1 VLGTGGIAGPKDCYI
16 YRGGIEPFGSAENP
30 KTLGAAEP
38 VSQAEQTDVSRYYDL
53 LHLWTRLNK
62 GFRAFSGIEARAIH
76 RWLDHPDSGDFSPA
90 TIHAIML
97 AGGLADTPIAALDAG
112 CGYGG
117 TMFALQAALGGCWH
131 GITISPRQCAVG
143 AKAARQKGL
152 ADAVTFACGSY
163 DEPQTP
169 GYNLIYG
176 IESLVHSIDPART
189 VANLAG
195 ALRPGGTFIVVDDM
209 PVDPVPAEFAGDLAG
224 FKAAWRCPVM
234 PSATQWSAHL
244 AAAQCD
250 VVDTR
255 DLSGLMRPRSEREVS
270 QAIGE
275 VRRRR
280 RWRDLLG
287 LRRIG
292 EAEIGGL
299 LLERLGRER
308 VVRYMMIRARKRG

>member
-1 VLGTGGIAGPKDCYI
+1 MSRVA
-16 YRGGIEPFGSAENP
+16 
-30 KTLGAAEP
+30 
-38 VSQAEQTDVSRYYDL
+38 QTDVSRYYDL

-62 GFRAFSGIEARAIH
+62 GFRVFSGIEARAIH
-76 RWLDHPDSGDFSPA
+76 RWLDHPDGGDFSPA
-90 TIHAIML
+90 TIHNIML
-97 AGGLADTPIAALDAG
+97 ASGIGDNVPIVALDAG

-117 TMFALQAALGGCWH
+117 TMFALHAALGGRWH

-143 AKAARQKGL
+143 SKAAREKGST
-152 ADAVTFACGSY
+152 DAVTFKCGSY

-176 IESLVHSIDPART
+176 IESLVHSVDPART
-189 VANLAG
+189 IGNLAR
-195 ALRPGGTFIVVDDM
+195 ALRPGGTFMIVDDM
-209 PVDPVPAEFAGDLAG
+209 PVDQVPPEFANDLAS
-224 FKAAWRCPVM
+224 FKALWRCPVM
-234 PSATQWSAHL
+234 PSAAQWSAHL

-250 VVDTR
+250 VVETR
-255 DLSGLMRPRSEREVS
+255 DLTGLMRPRSEGEVS

-275 VRRRR
+275 VHRRR

-308 VVRYMMIRARKRG
+308 VVRYMMIRARKPQ

>member
-1 VLGTGGIAGPKDCYI
+1 
-16 YRGGIEPFGSAENP
+16 
-30 KTLGAAEP
+30 
-38 VSQAEQTDVSRYYDL
+38 
-53 LHLWTRLNK
+53 
-62 GFRAFSGIEARAIH
+62 
-76 RWLDHPDSGDFSPA
+76 
-90 TIHAIML
+90 
-97 AGGLADTPIAALDAG
+97 
-112 CGYGG
+112 
-117 TMFALQAALGGCWH
+117 
-131 GITISPRQCAVG
+131 
-143 AKAARQKGL
+143 
-152 ADAVTFACGSY
+152 
-163 DEPQTP
+163 
-169 GYNLIYG
+169 
-176 IESLVHSIDPART
+176 
-189 VANLAG
+189 
-195 ALRPGGTFIVVDDM
+195 
-209 PVDPVPAEFAGDLAG
+209 
-224 FKAAWRCPVM
+224 M

>member
-1 VLGTGGIAGPKDCYI
+1 
-16 YRGGIEPFGSAENP
+16 
-30 KTLGAAEP
+30 
-38 VSQAEQTDVSRYYDL
+38 VSHVAQTDVSRYYDL

-90 TIHAIML
+90 TIHTIML
-97 AGGLADTPIAALDAG
+97 ASGVGDDKPVVALDAG

-117 TMFALQAALGGCWH
+117 TMFALQAALGGHWH
-131 GITISPRQCAVG
+131 GITISPRQCAV
-143 AKAARQKGL
+143 ASKAARQKGI
-152 ADAVTFACGSY
+152 ATGVTFACGSY
-163 DEPQTP
+163 DAPQTQ
-169 GYNLIYG
+169 GYNLVYG
-176 IESLVHSIDPART
+176 IESLVHSVDPSRT
-189 VANLAG
+189 IANLAG
-195 ALRPGGTFIVVDDM
+195 ALRPGGTFIIVDDM
-209 PVDPVPAEFAGDLAG
+209 PVDQVPPEFANDLES
-224 FKAAWRCPVM
+224 FKALWRCPVM

-250 VVDTR
+250 VVETR
-255 DLSGLMRPRSEREVS
+255 DLTGLMRPRSEGEVAR
-270 QAIGE
+270 AIGE
-275 VRRRR
+275 VQRRR

-308 VVRYMMIRARKRG
+308 VVRYMMIRARKRQ

>member
-1 VLGTGGIAGPKDCYI
+1 
-16 YRGGIEPFGSAENP
+16 
-30 KTLGAAEP
+30 

-97 AGGLADTPIAALDAG
+97 SAGLGDAPIAALDAG

-117 TMFALQAALGGCWH
+117 TMFALQATLGGRWH
-131 GITISPRQCAVG
+131 GITISPRQCAVA

-152 ADAVTFACGSY
+152 ANAVTFSCASY
-163 DEPQTP
+163 DEPQAQ
-169 GYNLIYG
+169 GYGLIYG
-176 IESLVHSIDPART
+176 IESLIHSVDPART
-189 VANLAG
+189 IGNLAG
-195 ALRPGGTFIVVDDM
+195 ALRPGGTFIIVDDM
-209 PVDPVPAEFAGDLAG
+209 PADPVPAEFAGDLAG

-244 AAAQCD
+244 VAAQCD

-275 VRRRR
+275 VHRRR

>member
-1 VLGTGGIAGPKDCYI
+1 MA
-16 YRGGIEPFGSAENP
+16 RS
-30 KTLGAAEP
+30 
-38 VSQAEQTDVSRYYDL
+38 SRQ
-53 LHLWTRLNK
+53 RRFQP
-62 GFRAFSGIEARAIH
+62 G
-76 RWLDHPDSGDFSPA
+76 DHSR
-90 TIHAIML
+90 HH
-97 AGGLADTPIAALDAG
+97 AGGRPRRHADRG
-112 CGYGG
+112 V
-117 TMFALQAALGGCWH
+117 
-131 GITISPRQCAVG
+131 TISPRQCAVG

-195 ALRPGGTFIVVDDM
+195 ALRPGGTFIIVDDM

-255 DLSGLMRPRSEREVS
+255 DLSGLMRPRPEREVS

-308 VVRYMMIRARKRG
+308 AVRYMMIRARKRS